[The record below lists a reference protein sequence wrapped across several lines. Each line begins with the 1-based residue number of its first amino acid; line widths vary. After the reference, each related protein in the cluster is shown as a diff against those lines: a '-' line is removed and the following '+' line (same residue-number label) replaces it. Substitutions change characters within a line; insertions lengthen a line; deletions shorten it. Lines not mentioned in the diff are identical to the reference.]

1 MAASFELRGAA
12 VAFGGRTV
20 LSEIDLRIG
29 AGEAVAIV
37 GPSGSG
43 KTTLLRLLGGTLRPT
58 QGSVRMNG
66 TELGQVPRAELRA
79 VRSTVGFIHQ
89 DHSLVPILRVVQN
102 VLAGKLGQRGF
113 WRSAR
118 TMLWPSPAELETAH
132 TLLER
137 VGIPEKLFHRTDTLS
152 GGQQQRVAIAR
163 ALYQDPGAIL
173 ADEPVASVDPARG
186 RDLLRLLTELAQEGG
201 LTLVASLHDL
211 DMARSFLPRTVGLRE
226 GRVMFDAPTSEIPQ
240 SDFEELYRLEGLNGE
255 AGQHGPH

>member
-1 MAASFELRGAA
+1 MAASFELSGAT
-12 VAFGGRTV
+12 VAFDGRTV
-20 LSEIDLRIG
+20 LSGIDLRIG
-29 AGEAVAIV
+29 QGEAVAIV

-58 QGSVRMNG
+58 RGSVRMDG
-66 TELGQVPRAELRA
+66 TELGQIPRAELRA

-113 WRSAR
+113 WRSTR
-118 TMLWPSPAELETAH
+118 SMLWPTPAELETAH
-132 TLLER
+132 SLLER

-163 ALYQDPGAIL
+163 ALYQDPCAIL

-186 RDLLRLLTELAQEGG
+186 RDLLRLLTELAREGG

-211 DMARSFLPRTVGLRE
+211 DMARAFLPRTVGLRG
-226 GRVMFDAPTSEIPQ
+226 GRVVFDAPTAEIPE
-240 SDFEELYRLEGLNGE
+240 SDFEDLYRLEGQDE
-255 AGQHGPH
+255 EIAPHGFQ

>member
-1 MAASFELRGAA
+1 
-12 VAFGGRTV
+12 VAFDGHAV
-20 LSEIDLRIG
+20 LSEIDLGIG
-29 AGEAVAIV
+29 EGEAVAIV

-43 KTTLLRLLGGTLRPT
+43 KTTLLRLLAGTLRPT
-58 QGSVRMNG
+58 RGSVRMDG
-66 TELGQVPRAELRA
+66 TELGQIPRAELRA

-102 VLAGKLGQRGF
+102 VLAGRLGQRGF

-118 TMLWPSPAELETAH
+118 TMLWPSPAELEAAH
-132 TLLER
+132 SLLER

-152 GGQQQRVAIAR
+152 GGQQQRVAVAR

-186 RDLLRLLTELAQEGG
+186 RDLLRLLTELAREGG

-211 DMARSFLPRTVGLRE
+211 DMARAFLPRTVGLRE
-226 GRVMFDAPTSEIPQ
+226 GRVVFDAPTNEIPE
-240 SDFEELYRLEGLNGE
+240 SEFEELYRLEGLDENG
-255 AGQHGPH
+255 AGHGSP